1 MKLEDLFERAVV
13 AQLDLPAPEVFSS
26 GTSVRDTVARMR
38 EGLRN
43 VALIENE
50 GRVIGVFTEVD
61 YAHKV
66 LGRDVA
72 EDTAIDDFMTGKPT
86 TVRRDTTLSR
96 CFELMSEGNFRQLPV
111 VDEDGKPSGV
121 VTVRH
126 LVQFLADRYPSEILA
141 MAPNVHQITEV
152 DGG

>member
-1 MKLEDLFERAVV
+1 MKLENLFEAAVV
-13 AQLDLPAPEVFSS
+13 AQLDLPKPKVFPS
-26 GTSVRDTVARMR
+26 GTSVRETVAGMR
-38 EGLRN
+38 EGLRT

-61 YAHKV
+61 YARKV
-66 LGRDVA
+66 LGRDIA
-72 EDTAIDDFMTGKPT
+72 EETAIDELMTRKPA

-96 CFELMSEGNFRQLPV
+96 CFELMSEGHFRQLPV
-111 VDEDGKPSGV
+111 VDEDEKPGGV

-126 LVQFLADRYPSEILA
+126 LVRYLADRYPSEILA

>member
-13 AQLDLPAPEVFSS
+13 AQLDLPTPEVFSS
-26 GTSVRDTVARMR
+26 GTSVGEIVAQMR
-38 EGLRN
+38 EKLRN

-61 YAHKV
+61 YARKV
-66 LGRDVA
+66 LERDVA
-72 EDTAIDDFMTGKPT
+72 AETTINDFMTGKPT
-86 TVRRDTTLSR
+86 TVKRDTTLSR
-96 CFELMSEGNFRQLPV
+96 CFELMSKGNFRQLPV
-111 VDEDGKPSGV
+111 VDEDGKARGV

-126 LVQFLADRYPSEILA
+126 LVQYLADRYPSEILA